1 MEVLVERRRRG
12 QSLDELLNCRRFRLA
27 ERLRTAVVVAAL
39 GGGGADAAIR
49 GVAAAAA
56 AAAATLAKVT
66 VYVDSDTA
74 RALVGGEVPPTIVKN
89 TL

>member
-12 QSLDELLNCRRFRLA
+12 QSLDELLNCHRFRLA
-27 ERLRTAVVVAAL
+27 ERLRAAVVVAAL

-49 GVAAAAA
+49 GVAAA

>member
-27 ERLRTAVVVAAL
+27 ERLRAAVVVAAL

-49 GVAAAAA
+49 GVAAAA

>member
-12 QSLDELLNCRRFRLA
+12 QSLDELLNCHRFRLA
-27 ERLRTAVVVAAL
+27 ERLRAAVVVAAL

-49 GVAAAAA
+49 GVAAAA